1 MFWTRCWVRSGSIY
15 VRCLKITRSVS
26 TWNID
31 SQEHEQ
37 CSVSFALIESY
48 LLRSETEPQGEREGG
63 RDGYGWVEWYCRL
76 CSVNGG
82 EKHEIPS
89 ELCTL
94 GRRPALPLP
103 HWFSSGKKSPDCGTL
118 SQIHFG
124 SKEIL
129 EYSQLDQTKF
139 VCAPVGQKWH
149 KSIAHLSLEWVTS
162 GNSSF

>member
-1 MFWTRCWVRSGSIY
+1 MFQTRCWVRSGSVY
-15 VRCLKITRSVS
+15 VGCLKITRSVS

-48 LLRSETEPQGEREGG
+48 LLRSETEPQGVREGG

-76 CSVNGG
+76 CSVNGE

-94 GRRPALPLP
+94 GSRPALPLP
-103 HWFSSGKKSPDCGTL
+103 HWFSSGKKEPWLWNFILNPLWVQKKWRIFLMWPNKISECTCKIEL
-118 SQIHFG
+118 ACV
-124 SKEIL
+124 SK
-129 EYSQLDQTKF
+129 
-139 VCAPVGQKWH
+139 H
-149 KSIAHLSLEWVTS
+149 
-162 GNSSF
+162 